1 MLSQGLRP
9 VRFVRILIK
18 YKPSDIQTGCL
29 GMSVGLAIIVLR
41 VETVTQLLEA
51 LSQIIQP
58 ILVES
63 LFCDHLL
70 LGSKPFLDRLVRGR
84 SEIRRAKAASAAVF
98 VLRFGWWLRLEIKAL
113 LYRGSR
119 RMLVPLQFWSR
130 PGWIL
135 SSRQM
140 CLLLGFVQDLFLF
153 LLL

>member
-1 MLSQGLRP
+1 
-9 VRFVRILIK
+9 
-18 YKPSDIQTGCL
+18 
-29 GMSVGLAIIVLR
+29 MSVRLAIIVLR

-58 ILVES
+58 VLIES

-98 VLRFGWWLRLEIKAL
+98 VLRFGRWLRVEIKAL

-119 RMLVPLQFWSR
+119 RMLVPVQFRGR
-130 PGWIL
+130 PARIL
-135 SSRQM
+135 SDRQM
-140 CLLLGFVQDLFLF
+140 CLLLGFVQDVLLF